1 MIFDT
6 PEYKQ
11 KLKEFDKITE
21 YAVALGVFTDETK
34 PLNERIVIMPLEE
47 AEEKANKHEFV
58 ILVACFNEIM
68 KVQILPEEDEN
79 EG

>member
-1 MIFDT
+1 MIFNT

-11 KLKEFDKITE
+11 KLKEFGKVTE

-34 PLNERIVIMPLEE
+34 PLNERIVVMPLEE
-47 AEEKANKHEFV
+47 ADEKASKHEMV
-58 ILVACFNEIM
+58 ILLVCFNEIM
-68 KVQILPEEDEN
+68 KVQNVLEEDKN